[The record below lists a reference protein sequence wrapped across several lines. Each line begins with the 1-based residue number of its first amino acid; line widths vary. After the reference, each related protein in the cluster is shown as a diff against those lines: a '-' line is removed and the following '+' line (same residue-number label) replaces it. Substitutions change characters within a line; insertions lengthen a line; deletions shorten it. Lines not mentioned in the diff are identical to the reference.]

1 MNPGSTSSRRAQIRA
16 WCASTQWCTA
26 APGFRT
32 AASSSPPRRTERRT
46 DFASTST
53 ATCGWDGA
61 WAAKRSTVSMCS
73 TTRRSSSAAS
83 ICPSAARTCASA
95 GCTATG
101 SSCAAAPRGIRYTST
116 PRARREADNSMK
128 ILLPLLAFFVTLSQ
142 AAQAQH
148 YPGKPIRIIVPYA
161 AGGTSDILARQIGP
175 KLTETWGQP
184 VVIENKAGANGNV
197 GADFV
202 AKSAPDGYTLLLTD
216 LGGLVISASVYAALP
231 FDPSKDFSPIVM
243 VSYSPHVL
251 AVHPSVKAA
260 SVRELIALAKS
271 QPGKLNFAVS
281 GIGGAPQLAGIEFAQ
296 RAGVQWTYIPYKG
309 GSDAVSAVAA
319 GQADVLFNGMLAT
332 WPTVQGGRMRALAI
346 SSAQRV
352 PTAPETPTVAEQ
364 GLPGF
369 ETGSFQ
375 GVVGPV
381 GVARDV
387 TGKLNSEL
395 IRILNTSEMKERF
408 AKQGTEVRTGTPESL
423 GTWMRTE
430 QAKWAKVVKESG
442 AKFD

>member
-1 MNPGSTSSRRAQIRA
+1 MT
-16 WCASTQWCTA
+16 
-26 APGFRT
+26 
-32 AASSSPPRRTERRT
+32 
-46 DFASTST
+46 
-53 ATCGWDGA
+53 
-61 WAAKRSTVSMCS
+61 
-73 TTRRSSSAAS
+73 
-83 ICPSAARTCASA
+83 
-95 GCTATG
+95 
-101 SSCAAAPRGIRYTST
+101 
-116 PRARREADNSMK
+116 MK
-128 ILLPLLAFFVTLSQ
+128 SLLALTLSIFTL
-142 AAQAQH
+142 ATHAQS
-148 YPGKPIRIIVPYA
+148 YPNKPIRIIVPYA

-216 LGGLVISASVYAALP
+216 LGGLVISASVYPKLP
-231 FDPSKDFSPIVM
+231 FDPSKDFSPVVM

-251 AVHPSVKAA
+251 AVHPSVPVK
-260 SVRELIALAKS
+260 SVKELIEFAKA
-271 QPGKLNFAVS
+271 QPGKLNFAIS

-296 RAGVQWTYIPYKG
+296 RTGVQWTYIPYKG
-309 GSDAVSAVAA
+309 GSDAVAAVAA

-352 PTAPETPTVAEQ
+352 ASAPDTPTVAEQ

-375 GVVGPV
+375 GVIGPI
-381 GVARDV
+381 GLPRDAVA
-387 TGKLNSEL
+387 KLNSEFL
-395 IRILNTSEMKERF
+395 KILNSEDMKQRF

-423 GTWMRTE
+423 GTWMRSE

>member
-1 MNPGSTSSRRAQIRA
+1 MIVKS
-16 WCASTQWCTA
+16 
-26 APGFRT
+26 
-32 AASSSPPRRTERRT
+32 
-46 DFASTST
+46 
-53 ATCGWDGA
+53 
-61 WAAKRSTVSMCS
+61 
-73 TTRRSSSAAS
+73 
-83 ICPSAARTCASA
+83 
-95 GCTATG
+95 
-101 SSCAAAPRGIRYTST
+101 
-116 PRARREADNSMK
+116 
-128 ILLPLLAFFVTLSQ
+128 LLALTLSIFTL
-142 AAQAQH
+142 ATHAQS
-148 YPGKPIRIIVPYA
+148 YPSKPIRLIVPYA

-184 VVIENKAGANGNV
+184 VIIENKAGANGNV
-197 GADFV
+197 GTDFV

-216 LGGLVISASVYAALP
+216 LGGLVISASVYPRLP
-231 FDPSKDFSPIVM
+231 FDPSKDFSPVVM

-251 AVHPSVKAA
+251 AVHPSVP
-260 SVRELIALAKS
+260 AKS
-271 QPGKLNFAVS
+271 VKELVEMAKAQPGRLNFAIS

-296 RAGVQWTYIPYKG
+296 RTGVQWTYIPYKG
-309 GSDAVSAVAA
+309 GSDAVAAVAA

-332 WPTVQGGRMRALAI
+332 WPTVQGGRLRALAI

-352 PTAPETPTVAEQ
+352 PSASDTPTVAEQ

-408 AKQGTEVRTGTPESL
+408 VKQGTEVRTGTSESL

-430 QAKWAKVVKESG
+430 QAKWAKVVTESG
-442 AKFD
+442 AKFE